1 MHWRSCPLPAA
12 TPMTFELD
20 IWREVSRHDDIETFV
35 ERVAPL
41 LMRRYR
47 WVQGIAILVVSD
59 EDRSSRCLT
68 AVGAQANSWRFP
80 VARDL
85 PIEALEAYD
94 AWQDGRQIVAWHQV
108 PPALRQLLGAVGGE
122 RPFAMIPL
130 ADDDGAEGLAI
141 LTGTTVSPPVNLKQL
156 HPLREPFALAIRNN
170 TRMRELQRLRAAAE
184 ADRSA
189 LLRRLSRD
197 TIDESIIGADAGLR
211 DVMEHVEQ
219 VARGTAP
226 VLLLGE
232 TGAGKEIIARSIHDR
247 SPRANGPM
255 VRVNCGAIPAE
266 LIDSELFGHA
276 KGSFTGAVS
285 DRMGWFERA
294 DGGTLL
300 LDEVGELP
308 LAAQVRLL
316 RVLQDGTFH
325 RVGGEKQLRCDVRI
339 VAATHRDLP
348 SMVRSGA
355 FREDLWYR
363 LSIFPIHLP
372 PLRDRRKD
380 IGSLAQYFADR
391 AGRRLGGAPLVLSAE
406 DIALLQTYDWP
417 GNARELAAVIE
428 RAAIIGNGR
437 RLAVPAAL
445 GMSLATRTGGETTR
459 AQTAAAAAARTTAT
473 PTSLA
478 HADASAAP
486 SVPSSNARRW
496 GSLDDAIVDKI
507 HDALRRTGG
516 TVEGRHGAAAILGV
530 NPSTLRSR
538 MKKLSIRWEDY
549 RQSEIDEAA
558 RAASADPSSSRLDVA
573 PGTRFGG

>member
-1 MHWRSCPLPAA
+1 
-12 TPMTFELD
+12 MTFELD
-20 IWREVSRHDDIETFV
+20 IWREVSRHDDIETFI

-47 WVQGIAILVVSD
+47 WVQGIAVLVVSPD
-59 EDRSSRCLT
+59 DRSSRCLA

-85 PIEALEAYD
+85 PREALDAYE
-94 AWQDGRQIVAWHQV
+94 AWQNDRQIVAWHQV
-108 PPALRQLLGAVGGE
+108 PPPLRQLLGAVGGE

-130 ADDDGAEGLAI
+130 ADDDGPEGLAI
-141 LTGTTVSPPVNLKQL
+141 LTGSTVSPPVNLKQL

-184 ADRSA
+184 ADRHS

-211 DVMEHVEQ
+211 AVMTQVEQ
-219 VARGTAP
+219 VALGTAP

-232 TGAGKEIIARSIHDR
+232 TGAGKEIIARSIHER
-247 SPRANGPM
+247 SPRADGPM

-276 KGSFTGAVS
+276 KGSFTGAVN

-325 RVGGEKQLRCDVRI
+325 RVGGEKPLRCDVRI

-363 LSIFPIHLP
+363 LSVFPIHLP
-372 PLRDRRKD
+372 PLRERRND

-391 AGRRLGGAPLVLSAE
+391 AGRRLGGAPLALSQE
-406 DIALLQTYDWP
+406 DVALLMTYDWP

-428 RAAIIGNGR
+428 RAAIIGNGK
-437 RLAVPAAL
+437 RLDVPSAL
-445 GMSLATRTGGETTR
+445 GMSLATRAETPR
-459 AQTAAAAAARTTAT
+459 SSPAELPPAT
-473 PTSLA
+473 PVESPTP
-478 HADASAAP
+478 AP
-486 SVPSSNARRW
+486 PRRW

-507 HDALRRTGG
+507 HDTLRRTGG
-516 TVEGRHGAAAILGV
+516 IIEGRHGAAAILGV

-538 MKKLSIRWEDY
+538 MKKLNIRWEDY
-549 RQSEIDEAA
+549 RRPTDDAA
-558 RAASADPSSSRLDVA
+558 RRDGAGESPPA
-573 PGTRFGG
+573 PQEDRR